1 MPELPEV
8 ETIRR
13 DLAPSLRGARIEAVS
28 IAPGAEGIVQAPPAA
43 SFEAALRGRRI
54 AEIDRRGK
62 YLIFRFDTGG
72 ALIVHLGMTGALLL
86 RRAGDPPDPYTRA
99 VFALD
104 GGRELRFSDLRK
116 FGNLWFVD
124 EPVQV
129 VGKLGPEPLQG
140 LTASQLGAICARRS
154 APVKAVLLD
163 QEAIAGIG
171 NIYADES
178 LFRAGIHP
186 LRPANSLRRA
196 ELERLAAAIP
206 ETLEEAMAHRGS
218 SYRDYRDAEGREG
231 THQFYVRVFRRTGQP
246 CFVCGTPIQRV
257 KLAGRGT
264 HFCPRCQPLP
274 RRRASRGRTALARA
288 RHAGVA

>member
-13 DLAPSLRGARIEAVS
+13 DLAPALRGARIESVRV
-28 IAPGAEGIVQAPPAA
+28 APDAGQVVQAPSPEALD
-43 SFEAALRGRRI
+43 AALRGRRI
-54 AEIDRRGK
+54 AEIRRRGK
-62 YLIFRFDTGG
+62 YLIFELDGGG
-72 ALIVHLGMTGALLL
+72 ALVVHLGMTGALLL
-86 RRAGDPPDPYTRA
+86 RRVGDPPDPYTRV

-104 GGRELRFSDLRK
+104 RGRELRFSDLRK
-116 FGNLWFVD
+116 FGRVRLVD
-124 EPVQV
+124 DPEEV
-129 VGKLGPEPLQG
+129 VGKLGPEPLDG
-140 LTASQLGAICARRS
+140 LTAERLRAIFARRA

-206 ETLEEAMAHRGS
+206 ETLEEAMGHRGS

-246 CFVCGTPIQRV
+246 CFVCGAPIQRIT
-257 KLAGRGT
+257 LAGRGT
-264 HFCPRCQPLP
+264 HFCPRCQPAP
-274 RRRASRGRTALARA
+274 RRRPTRGRTALARGRRA
-288 RHAGVA
+288 PVA

>member
-13 DLAPSLRGARIEAVS
+13 DLAPALHGARIESVRV
-28 IAPGAEGIVQAPPAA
+28 APDAERMVRTPPAGA
-43 SFEAALRGRRI
+43 FAAALRGQRI
-54 AEIDRRGK
+54 DGIERRGK
-62 YLIFRFDTGG
+62 YLVLRLERGG

-86 RRAGDPPDPYTRA
+86 RRAGDPPDPYARV

-116 FGNLWFVD
+116 FGNLWLVED
-124 EPVQV
+124 PAEV
-129 VGKLGPEPLQG
+129 VGKLGPEPLEG
-140 LTASQLGAICARRS
+140 LMGERLRAMFRRRS

-163 QEAIAGIG
+163 QEALAGIG
-171 NIYADES
+171 NIYADEA

-196 ELERLAAAIP
+196 DLERLARAIP
-206 ETLEEAMAHRGS
+206 ETLKEAMGHRGS

-231 THQFYVRVFRRTGQP
+231 SHQFYVRVFRRTGAP
-246 CFVCGTPIQRV
+246 CFVCGTPIARIKV
-257 KLAGRGT
+257 AGRGT
-264 HFCPRCQPLP
+264 HFCPTCQRPP
-274 RRRASRGRTALARA
+274 RRRASRGRSALSS
-288 RHAGVA
+288 RHPAVVP

>member
-13 DLAPSLRGARIEAVS
+13 DLAPALRGARIESVRL
-28 IAPGAEGIVQAPPAA
+28 APGAEAMVQTPPAGA
-43 SFEAALRGRRI
+43 FEAALRGRRI
-54 AEIDRRGK
+54 ADIERRGK
-62 YLIFRFDTGG
+62 YLIFRFDADG
-72 ALIVHLGMTGALLL
+72 ALVVHLGMTGALLL
-86 RRAGDPPDPYTRA
+86 RRSGDPPDPYTRA

-104 GGRELRFSDLRK
+104 GARELRFTDLRK

-124 EPVQV
+124 DPAEV
-129 VGKLGPEPLQG
+129 VGKLGPEPLDG
-140 LTASQLGAICARRS
+140 LTAGRLRAIFARRS

-206 ETLEEAMAHRGS
+206 ETLEEAMEHRGS
-218 SYRDYRDAEGREG
+218 SYRDYRDAEGHEG
-231 THQFYVRVFRRTGQP
+231 THQFYVRVFRRTGEP
-246 CFVCGTPIQRV
+246 CFVCGTPIERV

-264 HFCPRCQPLP
+264 HFCPNCQPAP

-288 RHAGVA
+288 RRAPVA

>member
-13 DLAPSLRGARIEAVS
+13 DLAPAVRGARVQS
-28 IAPGAEGIVQAPPAA
+28 VRVAPDAGRVVQAPSVQSFDAA
-43 SFEAALRGRRI
+43 IRGRRI
-54 AEIDRRGK
+54 AAVRRRGK
-62 YLIFRFDTGG
+62 YLIFELAEGG
-72 ALIVHLGMTGALLL
+72 ALVVHLGMTGALLL
-86 RRAGDPPDPYTRA
+86 RRDSDAPDPYTRV
-99 VFALD
+99 VFQLD
-104 GGRELRFSDLRK
+104 DGHELRFSDLRK
-116 FGNLWFVD
+116 FGRLWFVED
-124 EPVQV
+124 PSTV
-129 VGKLGPEPLQG
+129 VGKLGPEPLEGLTPQG
-140 LTASQLGAICARRS
+140 LRAIFARRT

-206 ETLEEAMAHRGS
+206 ETLEEAMRHRGS

-231 THQFYVRVFRRTGQP
+231 AHQFYVRVFRRTGQP
-246 CFVCGTPIQRV
+246 CFVCGTPIERISI
-257 KLAGRGT
+257 AGRGT
-264 HFCPRCQPLP
+264 HFCPRCQPAP
-274 RRRASRGRTALARA
+274 RRRRTRGRTALGR
-288 RHAGVA
+288 RLHAPVA